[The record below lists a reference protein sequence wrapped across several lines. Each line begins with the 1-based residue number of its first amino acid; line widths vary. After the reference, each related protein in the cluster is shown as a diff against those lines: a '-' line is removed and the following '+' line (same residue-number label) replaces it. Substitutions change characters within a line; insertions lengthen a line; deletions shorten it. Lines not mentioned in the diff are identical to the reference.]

1 MMKHILLLAL
11 LLPLAATLAVGQT
24 LQITGRVLDD
34 STSNGLPNVS
44 VTVVETKKGTSTDN
58 DGNFK
63 VTVTGRRTISL
74 LFSYIGY
81 TSQTVSTNGASPVT
95 VTLHKGIASAGDEV
109 IVIGYGAVRKK
120 DLTGAVTSLKGDELK
135 EIPTANVVEA

>member
-1 MMKHILLLAL
+1 MKQFLLLAL
-11 LLPLAATLAVGQT
+11 LPLMATFATGQT
-24 LQITGRVLDD
+24 LQISGRVLDD
-34 STSNGLPNVS
+34 SSSSGLANVS

-63 VTVTGRRTISL
+63 VTVTGRKTVSL

-81 TSQTVSTNGASPVT
+81 TSQTLSTNGTSPVT

-109 IVIGYGAVRKK
+109 VVIGYGAVRKK
-120 DLTGAVTSLKGDELK
+120 DLTGAVT
-135 EIPTANVVEA
+135 